1 MLAPTPSV
9 AQNDA
14 AQEDKPAAAPPAP
27 AEAGD
32 STPAAAPVAESSAP
46 QLQDAPPAR
55 YTVKRGDTLWGIS
68 SRFLKNPWKWPDVW
82 GMNRDQVK
90 NPHLIY
96 PGDVIILDLSGA
108 TPRLRLEGVPDGG
121 LSRWY
126 GFELQTTK
134 LEPRM
139 RSRALAAAIP
149 TIAARDIEPFLI
161 RPLVVDPDSIAKAPT
176 IVATP
181 DARVILGPND
191 TAYAVGIDRSKGN
204 FWNVYRPGRIFLDP
218 DTKEMLGSEAVY
230 LGDAEVLIPGEVSSL
245 RLLRAKQEIGTGD
258 KLAVVPALQSMP
270 YVPRGPDRPIRG
282 KIVAGTDS
290 TVSEIGPLS
299 VVIIN
304 RGGRDGLESGHVLG
318 LFRSEGTVPVGN
330 RIVPLPEERYGLVLV
345 FRVFNRM
352 SYGLVMSAQRPA
364 HILDTVRNP

>member
-1 MLAPTPSV
+1 LV

-14 AQEDKPAAAPPAP
+14 AQEDKPAAAPQGPAP
-27 AEAGD
+27 TDAADSQATPTAAPAGD
-32 STPAAAPVAESSAP
+32 SGAP
-46 QLQDAPPAR
+46 QLQDVPPAR

-181 DARVILGPND
+181 DARVILGSND
-191 TAYAVGIDRSKGN
+191 TAYATGIDRSKGN
-204 FWNVYRPGRIFLDP
+204 FWNVYRPGRIFFDP
-218 DTKEMLGSEAVY
+218 DTKEMLGYEAIY

-245 RLLRAKQEIGTGD
+245 RLLRAKEEIGTGD
-258 KLAVVPALQSMP
+258 KLAVIPALQNMP